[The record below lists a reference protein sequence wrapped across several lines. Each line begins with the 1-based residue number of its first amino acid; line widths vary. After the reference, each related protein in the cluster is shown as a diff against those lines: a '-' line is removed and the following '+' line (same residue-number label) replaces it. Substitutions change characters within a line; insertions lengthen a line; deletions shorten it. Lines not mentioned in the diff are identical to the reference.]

1 MKINNTQQNINFQ
14 GYDARRLK
22 GFVMNSNFEGI
33 AEEMRKIGE
42 IENFKVYL
50 FENSPAKPRLK
61 TDRFEYT
68 QNNKGCWAQDYWGI
82 IGDSLLAFENSPKTE
97 TLKNFFNLK
106 NNKFQEFIHEMMNVK
121 DQQEYVDLL
130 YNLPIVK
137 KNGKEFVEIP
147 TPEGSEYIDKKIYD
161 FELEKNSE
169 LLKNILSK
177 THIKGGNYFITKNK
191 QGEDELLIGQNEL
204 KKFSIEELQQIFKI
218 KNIHPIPQADFHIDL
233 FLRPLKDKKV
243 LIADDNTMLET
254 LAKGFESIKNAA
266 FKVTEDEREKFRIPF
281 AKTATYFNQFKK
293 ILSINPYANMK
304 DVETSLLKAGYEP
317 IKVPSRLFEIFGD
330 QDGNK
335 NSYLLKQLQNYM
347 NANVLINNKN
357 EVVYITNK
365 SHLDES
371 LGLTDEIKEKTG
383 FSLEQAFLDKIKPY
397 VDKVYFVSGENNAIE
412 KKLFAEQYG
421 GIHCMCMEIP
431 E

>member
-22 GFVMNSNFEGI
+22 GFVMNSNFAGI

-50 FENSPAKPRLK
+50 FENSPVKPHLK
-61 TDRFEYT
+61 TDSFEFT
-68 QNNKGCWAQDYWGI
+68 RNNKGCWAQDYWGI
-82 IGDSLLAFENSPKTE
+82 IGNSLLAFENSPKTE
-97 TLKNFFNLK
+97 MLKNFFNLK

-121 DQQEYVDLL
+121 DQHEYVDLL

-137 KNGKEFVEIP
+137 KNGKEYVEIP
-147 TPEGSEYIDKKIYD
+147 TSKGFEYFDRKIHDTELAKNKK
-161 FELEKNSE
+161 
-169 LLKNILSK
+169 LLQDILSK

-243 LIADDNTMLET
+243 LIDDDNTMLET
-254 LAKGFESIKNAA
+254 LFKGFENIQNAA
-266 FKVTEDEREKFRIPF
+266 FKANEEEREKFKIPF
-281 AKTATYFNQFKK
+281 VKTATYFKQFKK

-304 DVETSLLKAGYEP
+304 EVENSLIKAGYEP
-317 IKVPSRLFEIFGD
+317 IKVPSRLFEIYGD
-330 QDGNK
+330 KNGDK

-347 NANVLINNKN
+347 NANVLINDKN

-397 VDKVYFVSGENNAIE
+397 IDKVYFVSGENNAIE
-412 KKLFAEQYG
+412 KQLFAEQYG

>member
-22 GFVMNSNFEGI
+22 GFVMNSNFAGI

-50 FENSPAKPRLK
+50 LENSPVKPRLK
-61 TDRFEYT
+61 TDRFEST

-82 IGDSLLAFENSPKTE
+82 IGDSLLSFENSPKTE
-97 TLKNFFNLK
+97 MLKNFFNLK

-137 KNGKEFVEIP
+137 KNGKEYVEIP
-147 TPEGSEYIDKKIYD
+147 TSKGFEYFDRKIHDTELAKNKK
-161 FELEKNSE
+161 
-169 LLKNILSK
+169 LLQDILSK

-293 ILSINPYANMK
+293 ILSINPYTNIK

-347 NANVLINNKN
+347 NANVLINDKN

-412 KKLFAEQYG
+412 KQLFAEQYG